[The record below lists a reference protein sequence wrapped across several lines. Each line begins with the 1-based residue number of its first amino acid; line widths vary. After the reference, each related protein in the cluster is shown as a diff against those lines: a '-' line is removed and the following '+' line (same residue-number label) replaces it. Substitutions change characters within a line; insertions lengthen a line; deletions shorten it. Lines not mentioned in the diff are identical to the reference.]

1 MGLQNRGAMAD
12 VIAKT
17 VRETCRLRSP
27 EPSKPEIREAI
38 AVELRDEGV
47 CRLGA
52 LLDGDAV
59 ARARAVLDKAP
70 LSAAAAGNR
79 TFARDEAL
87 GSVNVGTVDERA
99 GLSACEEL
107 LVAANH
113 PSILAGVEAFLGAPP
128 TVQYYTAWW
137 SFAGRSAA
145 REAQLFHYDR
155 NCFRFV
161 KLFIYLTDV
170 DETHGPHVYVRGS
183 ANVADWERR
192 LEHAKRADP
201 DNAER
206 FLAMINAVRKNDQD
220 VEDFFGRDRIETL
233 TGRAGEAFLVDT
245 SGIHKGLLPEQAD
258 RLVFQATYALLPMLK
273 EPARPVPMP
282 GLAEACDARY
292 RDALDR
298 EYLAYVNRIAVSDQ
312 AGYRGS

>member
-59 ARARAVLDKAP
+59 ARTRAVMDKAP
-70 LSAAAAGNR
+70 LSDAATGNR

-161 KLFIYLTDV
+161 KLFIYLPMSTKPMDR
-170 DETHGPHVYVRGS
+170 TS
-183 ANVADWERR
+183 MSVARR
-192 LEHAKRADP
+192 MSRTGCAAWSTPSGRTRTMP
-201 DNAER
+201 NA
-206 FLAMINAVRKNDQD
+206 FW
-220 VEDFFGRDRIETL
+220 
-233 TGRAGEAFLVDT
+233 
-245 SGIHKGLLPEQAD
+245 P
-258 RLVFQATYALLPMLK
+258 
-273 EPARPVPMP
+273 
-282 GLAEACDARY
+282 
-292 RDALDR
+292 
-298 EYLAYVNRIAVSDQ
+298 
-312 AGYRGS
+312 